1 MTRPTRI
8 TAVLAVAA
16 ASLSAAVTLT
26 VSAPAATAAG
36 ARPVQHVSCTAP
48 KSPARARCL
57 SSWRPAAHP
66 HHARGLAVQPEE
78 GLGPEDI
85 AAAYRLP
92 AGGAAGTIAIVDA
105 YDNPNVER
113 DLAYYRSAFGLP
125 ACTAADGCFTKTDQ
139 RGGKKYPDSDPGWG
153 VEIALDVQA
162 ASAACPQCRI
172 LLVEADDASFE
183 NLGAAV
189 RTAVRLKADVVSNSY
204 GAEEY
209 RRSKAMGEKYYYHP
223 HTPMVVSS
231 GDWGFTAASFPAV
244 LNYVWAVG
252 GTTLTRSV
260 TGAWQEKAWQW
271 AGSGCSAWI
280 PKPSYQKDTNC
291 SMRTTSDV
299 AAVADPATGLAVF
312 DTYGL
317 GESNGW
323 IVVGGTSLS
332 APLIAGLIAR
342 AGNGDEAWKPSYA
355 YSHASGLKDVVGG
368 GNGACEGTY
377 LCTGVKGYDGPTGLG
392 SPQGLSAF

>member
-1 MTRPTRI
+1 MTPRRSL
-8 TAVLAVAA
+8 TALLAVVA
-16 ASLSAAVTLT
+16 ASLTAAVTLT
-26 VSAPAATAAG
+26 AAAPAATAG
-36 ARPVQHVSCTAP
+36 AAKPVQHASCSTHPGAT
-48 KSPARARCL
+48 SFRCL
-57 SSWRPAAHP
+57 SSWRSAAQP
-66 HHARGLAVQPEE
+66 HHVRNLAMEPEE

-92 AGGAAGTIAIVDA
+92 AGGTAGTVAIVDA
-105 YDNPNVER
+105 YDNPNAER

-125 ACTAADGCFTKTDQ
+125 ACTTANGCFTKVDQ
-139 RGGKKYPDSDPGWG
+139 RGGKKYPEGDPGWG

-183 NLGAAV
+183 SIGAAV
-189 RTAVRLKADVVSNSY
+189 RTAVRLDADVVSNSY
-204 GAEEY
+204 GADEWG
-209 RRSKAMGEKYYYHP
+209 RSKAFGEKYYYHP
-223 HTPMVVSS
+223 HTPMVASS
-231 GDWGFTAASFPAV
+231 GDFGFTAASFPAT

-252 GTTLTRSV
+252 GTTLTRSSA
-260 TGAWQEKAWQW
+260 GAWQEKAWEW

-280 PKPSYQKDTNC
+280 PKPSYQKDTGC

-299 AAVADPATGLAVF
+299 SAVADPETGFAVY

-317 GESNGW
+317 DEDNGW

-332 APLIAGLIAR
+332 APLISGMIAR
-342 AGNGDEAWKPSYA
+342 AGNGHDAWKPSYA
-355 YSHASGLKDVVGG
+355 YGHAGGLKDVVGG
-368 GNGACEGTY
+368 SNGYCGSDY

-392 SPQGLSAF
+392 SPRGLSAL